1 MFVYYNR
8 KGEGRKLGRDPRQFD
23 DPSYK
28 GPERRKRKN
37 RKSILAPAKS
47 SDKQVDHSPGLTK
60 QREQVLK
67 KAISHL
73 ETQIVYRTLQEK
85 ALK

>member
-1 MFVYYNR
+1 
-8 KGEGRKLGRDPRQFD
+8 LT
-23 DPSYK
+23 
-28 GPERRKRKN
+28 
-37 RKSILAPAKS
+37 LAKS